1 MRLWLDDHVVSL
13 EISILG
19 ALPERREILGVL
31 AYALVTDLLESLTV
45 ILAPILG
52 SLVLP
57 RRWFQESFVARGT
70 ALVMSGLGYM
80 IYVAYQFKSKDDY
93 PSLSLKPWSLALA
106 LAAILVIVALAGR
119 IPVVRRVLEGL
130 ADRAT
135 VFLYLTI
142 PLSVAAL
149 LIMLVRWVQ

>member
-1 MRLWLDDHVVSL
+1 MVFL
-13 EISILG
+13 ESSRSWVNFLSAG
-19 ALPERREILGVL
+19 EILGVL
-31 AYALVTDLLESLTV
+31 AYALATDLLESLTV

-57 RRWFQESFVARGT
+57 RKWFHESFVARGT
-70 ALVMSGLGYM
+70 ALVVSGLGYM
-80 IYVAYQFKSKDDY
+80 IYVAYQFKTKDDY

-106 LAAILVIVALAGR
+106 LAAILLIVALAGQ
-119 IPVVRRVLEGL
+119 IPLVRKVLEGF

-142 PLSVAAL
+142 PLSIAAL
-149 LIMLVRWVQ
+149 LVVLVRWTQ